1 MDRDDE
7 LVAGFEAQ
15 REHLRG
21 VAYRMLGS
29 LDAAD
34 DAVQRAWLRAEQ
46 AGVAGVDNLGGWLTT
61 VTARVC
67 LDMLRARRRDPLPGS
82 HLATGAATPVGGAV
96 GATGA
101 AVTRGTAVPEDEA
114 VMADS
119 VGLAL
124 LVVLNRLSPAQ
135 RVAFVLHDLFAVPFD
150 EIALVVD
157 RSAAAA
163 KKLASRARERVR
175 GVTTVESPAPAEH
188 RAVVAAFLAAAQG
201 GDLGRL
207 LELLAPDV
215 VRRADARA
223 LPVGTATEVRTARA
237 VAEET
242 RLFAARARAS
252 AVLLVNGAPGIVV
265 APGGRLFAVLRV
277 TVRAGRISAL
287 DVVAE
292 PSRLEELELA
302 LVGGD
307 EANMRSSVARAR

>member
-7 LVAGFEAQ
+7 LAAGFEAH

-34 DAVQRAWLRAEQ
+34 DALQRAWLRAEQ
-46 AGVAGVDNLGGWLTT
+46 AGVDGIDNLGGWLTT

-67 LDMLRARRRDPLPGS
+67 LDMLRARRRDPVPGS
-82 HLATGAATPVGGAV
+82 VLATGGATPVGGSTGAV
-96 GATGA
+96 GTRRTA
-101 AVTRGTAVPEDEA
+101 APEDEA
-114 VMADS
+114 VMAES

-150 EIALVVD
+150 EVAVVVD
-157 RSAAAA
+157 RSVAAA

-175 GVTTVESPAPAEH
+175 GVSTVESPAPAEH

-215 VRRADARA
+215 VRRADSRA
-223 LPVGTATEVRTARA
+223 LPAGTATEVRIARA
-237 VAEET
+237 VADET
-242 RLFAARARAS
+242 RLFAARARVS
-252 AVLLVNGAPGIVV
+252 ALLLVDGAPGIVV
-265 APGGRLFAVLRV
+265 APRGRLFAVLRV

-287 DVVAE
+287 DVIAE
-292 PSRLEELELA
+292 PSRLGTLA
-302 LVGGD
+302 LTLPDDGG
-307 EANMRSSVARAR
+307 ANMRSSVARTR